1 MREVIIIWPMAKAN
15 ERKPKP
21 GAEERV
27 ERRTFQAHANLVL
40 QVIKRQAGTLAKSI
54 MEGVMNAEDAG
65 ASRIDVTI
73 TATHVH
79 IKDDGKGFDSADS
92 IKQIFEVFGQPH
104 DLDDNGVSTDAKFG
118 TFRIGRGQLFA
129 FGRNTWRSNSFR
141 METDIDRNGLD
152 YNLVS
157 GAGHTPGC
165 QIEVEL
171 YAALALNDIDSTVRD
186 VTRLCKY
193 LAVPLYVNGVQVS
206 KDPAGLKWDVDNE
219 LAYINKKAVDS
230 WNRHGVID
238 VYQQGVFVESIP
250 AYEYGVEGVVAI
262 KAPVQLNFARNQV
275 IRACK
280 RWAKIAK
287 LLRDTGIEDTKKKT
301 KLTAHEASNF
311 VAQFANGLVSL
322 EDIQSVACLTDTT
335 GRMWSVQKITQLAGS
350 AAESAP
356 VYAVNGK
363 VLIGF
368 GPRDCRSAD
377 MVRQQR
383 KAIVF
388 DQKLLDYLKIPSGTL
403 KEQAKVFIHKLW
415 SAQSGRARPVEY
427 VDYMSLLEHK
437 AMVILPKQQWTANE
451 EDVAYIAGKAMWS
464 LRRSSSGC
472 VPYRHVVIG
481 LCSEANAWTDGKSYV
496 ALERNFVAGLNLSQE
511 RGWTKLV
518 LVLIHEMCHAEPDTA
533 THNHSPEFFEDY
545 HNMTMQ
551 CAANVARGM
560 VVNYRSLL
568 ERRGRKLPQ
577 SVRSEI
583 NAAASAAAIAHKTLG
598 AQLHEDYEALRPP
611 PQLDLQMTW

>member
-1 MREVIIIWPMAKAN
+1 MAKAN
-15 ERKPKP
+15 KLDSKP
-21 GAEERV
+21 GTDERV

-157 GAGHTPGC
+157 GAEHTPGC

-171 YAALALNDIDSTVRD
+171 YTTLSPHDVDVTVRD
-186 VTRLCKY
+186 VTKLCKY
-193 LAVPLYVNGVQVS
+193 LAIPLHVNDKKVS
-206 KDPAGLKWDVDNE
+206 TDPRGLKWDIDNE
-219 LAYINKKAVDS
+219 LAYISKKPVEGYGRGGS
-230 WNRHGVID
+230 LD

-275 IRACK
+275 IRSCK
-280 RWAKIAK
+280 QWAKIAR
-287 LLRDTGIEDTKKKT
+287 LLRDTGLEETKKKT
-301 KLTAHEASNF
+301 KLTEAQARNL
-311 VAQFANGLVSL
+311 VTRFASGEVELQ
-322 EDIQSVACLTDTT
+322 DFQAAACLMDTS
-335 GRMWSVQKITQLAGS
+335 GRMWAVDKIVQLAGS
-350 AAESAP
+350 SAESAP
-356 VYAVNGK
+356 VYAVNGQ
-363 VLIGF
+363 VRIGF
-368 GPRDCRSAD
+368 GPRDCRKAD

-388 DQKLLDYLKIPSGTL
+388 SQELLNTLRIPAGSIEERAKLFFQRILPMQPRLKSSPL
-403 KEQAKVFIHKLW
+403 VF
-415 SAQSGRARPVEY
+415 
-427 VDYMSLLEHK
+427 VDYASLLESEPM
-437 AMVILPKQQWTANE
+437 AVLPPQQWTDNE
-451 EDVAYIAGKAMWS
+451 TDVAYIAGKAMWALS
-464 LRRSSSGC
+464 RGTSGAAA
-472 VPYRHVVIG
+472 YRKVVIG
-481 LCSEANAWTDGKSYV
+481 ICSEAQAWTDGSSYV
-496 ALERNFVAGLNLSQE
+496 ALERKFVAGLNLSQE

-518 LVLIHEMCHAEPDTA
+518 LVLIHEMCHTEPDTA
-533 THNHSPEFFEDY
+533 THSHTPEFFEEY

-551 CAANVARGM
+551 CAAEVARSM
-560 VVNYRSLL
+560 VVAYRTLL
-568 ERRGRKLPQ
+568 ERKSRKL
-577 SVRSEI
+577 SKAVRNEI
-583 NAAASAAAIAHKTLG
+583 NSAAMAAAVAHKALG
-598 AQLHEDYEALRPP
+598 MQLCDDFETLRPP
-611 PQLDLQMTW
+611 AQLQLL